1 VSTPAS
7 TASELSRLG
16 AVELAGKIARRE
28 VSAREAVEAALA
40 RIEAVNPALS
50 AVRVVLADEALA
62 AADEADRRAGAGE
75 ELGPLH
81 GVPITVKENLDVA
94 GTATSSGVSALVEAT
109 AARDAPSVAGLRA
122 AGAIPVGRTNLAELG
137 FRWHSFSGAGGHTVN
152 PWNSELTPGGSS
164 GGDAVAL
171 ATGMVALGVGNDL
184 GGSLRIPSQFNGT
197 AAIKPTFG
205 RVGEATTVPPLD
217 GVLAIQLMAVNGPMA
232 RQVEDLRAALGPISA
247 YDPRDP
253 WQAPVPLQGPPLE
266 PPIRVT
272 VCLWDG
278 VHPDVADGVRRA
290 ADALAGAGYEV
301 EEGEPPRIEEA
312 REQWVRL
319 VVNEFRAAWPEIAPV
334 ASDPATRFVE
344 LAFEVVE
351 PMDPMEHGMSYV
363 NRQAVARD
371 WAEFQAER
379 PLVLAPVCG
388 RPPWEVD
395 HDLSGPEAV
404 VQLLEDMR
412 MIGPV
417 NNLGL
422 PSAAVP
428 VGEAG
433 GLPQGVQVI
442 GPRWRE
448 DLCLDAA
455 AAIEAAFGT
464 LTPIDPR

>member
-1 VSTPAS
+1 
-7 TASELSRLG
+7 
-16 AVELAGKIARRE
+16 
-28 VSAREAVEAALA
+28 
-40 RIEAVNPALS
+40 
-50 AVRVVLADEALA
+50 
-62 AADEADRRAGAGE
+62 
-75 ELGPLH
+75 
-81 GVPITVKENLDVA
+81 
-94 GTATSSGVSALVEAT
+94 
-109 AARDAPSVAGLRA
+109 
-122 AGAIPVGRTNLAELG
+122 
-137 FRWHSFSGAGGHTVN
+137 
-152 PWNSELTPGGSS
+152 
-164 GGDAVAL
+164 
-171 ATGMVALGVGNDL
+171 
-184 GGSLRIPSQFNGT
+184 
-197 AAIKPTFG
+197 
-205 RVGEATTVPPLD
+205 
-217 GVLAIQLMAVNGPMA
+217 
-232 RQVEDLRAALGPISA
+232 
-247 YDPRDP
+247 
-253 WQAPVPLQGPPLE
+253 
-266 PPIRVT
+266 
-272 VCLWDG
+272 
-278 VHPDVADGVRRA
+278 
-290 ADALAGAGYEV
+290 
-301 EEGEPPRIEEA
+301 
-312 REQWVRL
+312 
-319 VVNEFRAAWPEIAPV
+319 V